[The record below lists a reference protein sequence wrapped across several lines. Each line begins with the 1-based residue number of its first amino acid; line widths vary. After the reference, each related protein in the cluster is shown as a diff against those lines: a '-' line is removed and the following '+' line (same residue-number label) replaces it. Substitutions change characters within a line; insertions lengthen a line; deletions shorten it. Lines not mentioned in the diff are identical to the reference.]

1 VAAIRSLSNWFSQV
15 AAVTATAV
23 RTIPQRRGSS
33 LATVFGIAG
42 VVAVFVAVLSIGEG
56 FRKTLREAGTPG
68 NAMVMRS
75 GSDSEM
81 MSVIF
86 DEALEI
92 IAQTP
97 GVARGPVDGAA
108 DAPLSSGELFVIVDL
123 PSRATGA
130 TSNVPLRGVQPAAFA
145 TRPDLE
151 ITSGRKF
158 EWGKNEIL
166 VGEGALRTFRGLELG
181 SQLRWGKNE
190 WTVVGTF
197 ASGGALWES
206 ELWCDARV
214 LQPAYRRGNSFQTVY
229 AKLESPEAFDKF
241 KDALTTDPRL
251 DVQVQ
256 RETEYFGNQGR
267 TLQGI
272 IRGLGFIVSL
282 LMGVGAVFGALN
294 TMYSAVASRTREMAT
309 LRALGFGS
317 GAVVVSVL
325 AEAVLLALAGGAV
338 GAVAAWALFDGYRA
352 ATLNWETFS
361 QVTFAFE
368 VTPALLVQGALLA
381 LVLGLVG
388 GLFPAI
394 RAARLPVTAA
404 LREA

>member
-1 VAAIRSLSNWFSQV
+1 MASFGNWISQV
-15 AAVTATAV
+15 GAITLTAV
-23 RTIPQRRGSS
+23 RTIPERRGSS
-33 LATVFGIAG
+33 AATVFGIAG

-56 FRKTLREAGTPG
+56 FRRTLREAGSPG

-81 MSVIF
+81 MSVVF
-86 DEALEI
+86 DETLEI
-92 IAQTP
+92 ISQTP

-130 TSNVPLRGVQPAAFA
+130 MSNVPLRGVQPAAFS
-145 TRPDLE
+145 TRPGLRV
-151 ITSGRKF
+151 TSGRKF
-158 EWGKNEIL
+158 EWGRNEIL
-166 VGEGALRTFRGLELG
+166 VGEGALRTFRGLEVG

-197 ASGGALWES
+197 SAGGALWES
-206 ELWCDARV
+206 ELWTDARV
-214 LQPAYRRGNSFQTVY
+214 LQPAYQRGNSFQTVY
-229 AKLESPEAFDKF
+229 ARLESPEAFDRF

-251 DVQVQ
+251 DVQVM
-256 RETEYFGNQGR
+256 RESEYFGNQGR
-267 TLQGI
+267 TLNGI
-272 IRGLGFIVSL
+272 IRGLGFTVSI
-282 LMGVGAVFGALN
+282 LMGIGAVFGALN
-294 TMYSAVASRTREMAT
+294 TMYSAVSSRTREIAT

-325 AEAVLLALAGGAV
+325 AEAALLAVAGGAV
-338 GAVAAWALFDGYRA
+338 GAFGAWALFDGYRA
-352 ATLNWETFS
+352 ATLNWDTFS
-361 QVTFAFE
+361 QVTFAFD
-368 VTPALLVQGALLA
+368 VTPSLLVQGTALA

-388 GLFPAI
+388 GLFPAL

-404 LREA
+404 LREG